1 MLSIEISVHGTC
13 AQKQEHCSHYWSV
26 LPFRGRL
33 AAMSAIR
40 GARER
45 ARIEVTAA
53 IKDEARKQLAAEGAA
68 KLSLRAVARELGM
81 VSSALYRY
89 FPSRDELL
97 TALIVDAYDSVGE
110 AAERAHRM
118 AVEEATEARTPGRPA
133 AGKPPAPEQPAAT
146 KPPGLGPASARP
158 GAHLARWVAV
168 ACAVRDWALA
178 HPHEYALIYGSP
190 VPGYT
195 APQVTI
201 GPASRVPFVLMAV
214 VEDAQR
220 QEGLALPPLAEEL
233 RPEAE
238 RLAHDLA
245 PGLPPAVVAP
255 FVAAWSQLFGLLSF
269 EIFGQFN
276 HVVEAR
282 EVFFRQAVTELAR
295 TVGLLGGRR

>member
-1 MLSIEISVHGTC
+1 
-13 AQKQEHCSHYWSV
+13 
-26 LPFRGRL
+26 
-33 AAMSAIR
+33 MSAIR

-53 IKDEARKQLAAEGAA
+53 IKDEARRQLAAEGAA

-110 AAERAHRM
+110 AAENAHRT
-118 AVEEATEARTPGRPA
+118 ASPDGS
-133 AGKPPAPEQPAAT
+133 APV
-146 KPPGLGPASARP
+146 
-158 GAHLARWVAV
+158 AHLARWVAV

-201 GPASRVPFVLMAV
+201 APASRVGLVLVAV
-214 VEDAQR
+214 VEEAHR
-220 QEGLALPPLAEEL
+220 EVGLALPPLTEEL

-238 RLAHDLA
+238 RLAADLA
-245 PGLPPAVVAP
+245 PGLPPAVAP
-255 FVAAWSQLFGLLSF
+255 PIVAAWAQLFGLVSF
-269 EIFGQFN
+269 EIFGQFDR
-276 HVVEAR
+276 VVEAR
-282 EVFFRQAVTELAR
+282 AVFFRQAVEELGR
-295 TVGLLGGRR
+295 TVGLLGSAARGTAGQGGRARR